1 MKFTKVNIIGYYDHD
16 NLGDEQ
22 YKYTITYLLRQINK
36 SLNVDNINFINCDKI
51 NKNKI
56 DPKDLYII
64 GGGDVLTDYFL
75 DKLKFF
81 NEDRYKNTS
90 IICMSTGLPY
100 HNYKI
105 ITKLSFVDY
114 FFMRFQEDVNYLNH
128 FFKNKVFYL
137 PDACFLSKKIKFNP
151 NKLVNY
157 HHKNNLKNILICP
170 TYFTQDKTVNERF
183 KNFICN
189 LVIELNKKYNIY
201 IYPFGEKDESLCIDI
216 ISTVN
221 KYREITTENTY
232 GFMSYILIN
241 KNKAD
246 NFIHMIQ
253 NSNISYCI
261 PMRFHSVLYS
271 LIYNIPFFPIF
282 STSKIKKVL
291 NDTNWSHYHFLDFN
305 KEFDLNIVLKNFNEF
320 TKIDLYKKLRI
331 ENLKLETGM
340 YNGIENIKNILD
352 NYKLSKTQLITPEN
366 IYNEFKQQKDAND
379 KEFLVKLVSYRITK
393 TTNSS
398 YNWGL
403 LEKMFKED
411 FNWNEE
417 LYWVFNDFYS
427 IKKEEYNNP
436 TGKFNINYFNQED
449 YSSSHRAG
457 WNYVYNNLKYYS
469 NDSSDLILDLYIDRT
484 FGWDYAINSYLNL
497 IPYKKSWSG
506 FIHHTFD
513 TSFSEYNIY
522 EYFEKENFLK
532 SLKYCKCFFVLS
544 DFLKNQLEYYL
555 KLFNFDIPVYSLF
568 HPTDFSVQKFR
579 FKNFDT
585 KKFKL
590 LHVGGWLRNIYSFY
604 KLSGIHN
611 KYLLK
616 GKNMNNYVPPKD
628 LIIDCKET
636 QELELYKMCCPDKCC
651 CPNRHC
657 TNQWVKDFKYDV
669 QKTIN
674 SVRIIEHLSNQ
685 EYDQLLSKNV
695 VFINLHDGSAVN
707 TIIECIVRN
716 TPIIVNKCPLTIEI
730 FGKNYPL
737 FYNNYPNDFSKT
749 NEEIK
754 NLLKCFYIYKGY
766 LYLKFMNKKKY
777 SIEYFIETFLKH
789 I

>member
-1 MKFTKVNIIGYYDHD
+1 LKFAKVNIIGYYDHD

-36 SLNVDNINFINCDKI
+36 SLNVDNINFIDCDKI
-51 NKNKI
+51 NKSKL

-81 NEDRYKNTS
+81 NEEKYKNTT
-90 IICMSTGLPY
+90 IISMSTGLPY

-105 ITKLSFVDY
+105 ITKLSFIDY
-114 FFMRFQEDVNYLNH
+114 FFMRNTEDVKYLKQ

-137 PDACFLSKKIKFNP
+137 PDACFLSKRIKFTP
-151 NKLVNY
+151 NKTIT

-170 TYFTQDKTVNERF
+170 TYFSQDKKINENF
-183 KNFICN
+183 KDFLCNFI
-189 LVIELNKKYNIY
+189 IELNKKYNIY
-201 IYPFGEKDESLCIDI
+201 LYPFGEKDESLCLDI

-221 KYREITTENTY
+221 NFREITTENIY
-232 GFMSYILIN
+232 GNISYIYIN
-241 KNKAD
+241 TNKAD
-246 NFIHMIQ
+246 NFINMIK
-253 NSNISYCI
+253 NSNISYVI

-271 LIYNIPFFPIF
+271 MIYNIPFFPIF
-282 STSKIKKVL
+282 ATSKIKK
-291 NDTNWSHYHFLDFN
+291 FLDDVKWNNYYFIDFE
-305 KEFDLNIVLKNFNEF
+305 KKLDLDYVLKYFKQF
-320 TKIDLYKKLRI
+320 TRVDLYKKLRV
-331 ENLKLETGM
+331 ENLKIETDLYKGV
-340 YNGIENIKNILD
+340 ENIKNILE
-352 NYKLSKTQLITPEN
+352 NYKLDKSKLITPN
-366 IYNEFKQQKDAND
+366 DILVEFNQEKDEND

-393 TTNSS
+393 TTNSE

-403 LEKMFKED
+403 LDKMFKENFD
-411 FNWNEE
+411 WNEE

-436 TGKFNINYFNQED
+436 SGKFNINYFNQED

-457 WNYVYNNLKYYS
+457 WNYVYNTLKYYS

-484 FGWDYAINSYLNL
+484 FGWDYTINSYLKM
-497 IPYKKSWSG
+497 IPYEKLWSG

-522 EYFEKENFLK
+522 EYFEKENFIK

-544 DFLKNQLEYYL
+544 DYLKSQLEYYL
-555 KLFNFDIPVYSLF
+555 RLFNFKIPVYSLV
-568 HPTDFSVQKFR
+568 HPTDFNVKKFK
-579 FKNFDT
+579 FKNFDV

-611 KYLLK
+611 KFLLK
-616 GKNMNNYVPPKD
+616 GKNMNNYIPPKD
-628 LIIDCKET
+628 LIIECKDNENT
-636 QELELYKMCCPDKCC
+636 DIYKMICPDKPC

-657 TNQWVKDFKYDV
+657 TNQWVKDFKKDV
-669 QKTIN
+669 EQTIN
-674 SVRIIEHLSNQ
+674 SVKIIEHLSNQ
-685 EYDQLLSKNV
+685 EYDDLLSKNV

-730 FGKNYPL
+730 FGENYPL
-737 FYNNYPNDFSKT
+737 FYNNYVNDFSKT
-749 NEEIK
+749 NEEVK
-754 NLLKCFYIYKGY
+754 NLLKCFNIYKAYIY
-766 LYLKFMNKKKY
+766 LSCMNKKKY
-777 SIEYFIETFLKH
+777 SIEYFIETFLKY